1 MRRWNMTAIVIAKK
15 SFELIKKEFSVKM
28 YLIYDIRNTVNSY
41 ELNYNKL
48 VDKYNDLE
56 VQKIVK

>member
-1 MRRWNMTAIVIAKK
+1 
-15 SFELIKKEFSVKM
+15 M

-41 ELNYNKL
+41 ELNYYKL

-56 VQKIVK
+56 VQKNVK

>member
-1 MRRWNMTAIVIAKK
+1 
-15 SFELIKKEFSVKM
+15 M